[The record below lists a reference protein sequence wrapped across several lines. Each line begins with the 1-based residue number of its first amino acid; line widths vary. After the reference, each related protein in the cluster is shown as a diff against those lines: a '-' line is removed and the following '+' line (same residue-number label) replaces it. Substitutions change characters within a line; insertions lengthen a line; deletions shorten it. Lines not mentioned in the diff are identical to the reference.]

1 LATDNA
7 ARIAEYFVSC
17 FVDSKC
23 IRTGTMQA
31 QTLQARWQ
39 HDNRLD
45 RLMNWI
51 VGTLLVGAVALLVS
65 LQTHPPI

>member
-1 LATDNA
+1 LVTDSA
-7 ARIAEYFVSC
+7 ARIAEYLISC

-23 IRTGTMQA
+23 SGPRTMPA
-31 QTLQARWQ
+31 QTLQGRQ

-51 VGTLLVGAVALLVS
+51 VGTLLVGAVVLLVFF
-65 LQTHPPI
+65 QVHPPV